1 MARLSFPT
9 IYQRFLASN
18 VYKRL
23 RPAFTQLRTLAANAY
38 RRLLAAFAY
47 LWRQAAEAYKR
58 FMASRAHERL
68 LVLAAAFGGF
78 LAATASRLAA
88 AVRRWLPAVQAAM
101 GRFLAA
107 AKVLVMFVAAYAYKL
122 VTDVCRRLPAAAG
135 SVRRVLSANAS
146 GRWLPKNIYVQ
157 FVAVNLAVLVL
168 TGPLVVLYG
177 PFTNIKSSVVGAI
190 MTSRHPH
197 YLTWLMSEQEIKSII
212 GENHQTRVKQQAL
225 QITKREDDSLRLV
238 TITGGRFKGY
248 LLEIPNPGRVKA
260 ATAKDIQEIG
270 DTVSTIALNN
280 NAIAAINAGGFYDPE
295 GTGTGRLPYGIIVRD
310 GKFLVGGDIK
320 DRIDVVG
327 LTRTGMLVT
336 GTYSVDEIKAMGIA
350 EAVTFGPTLII
361 NGKKMIT
368 QGDGGWGIAPRSA
381 IGQRQDGTIL
391 FLVIDGRQP
400 GYSIGATLLDV
411 QNILYEQGAYTA
423 ANLDGGSSATL
434 FYNGKVVNK
443 PADMLGERMVPTA
456 FIVK

>member
-1 MARLSFPT
+1 M
-9 IYQRFLASN
+9 RFLA
-18 VYKRL
+18 
-23 RPAFTQLRTLAANAY
+23 
-38 RRLLAAFAY
+38 
-47 LWRQAAEAYKR
+47 
-58 FMASRAHERL
+58 
-68 LVLAAAFGGF
+68 
-78 LAATASRLAA
+78 
-88 AVRRWLPAVQAAM
+88 
-101 GRFLAA
+101 
-107 AKVLVMFVAAYAYKL
+107 
-122 VTDVCRRLPAAAG
+122 
-135 SVRRVLSANAS
+135 
-146 GRWLPKNIYVQ
+146 
-157 FVAVNLAVLVL
+157 VNLIILVL
-168 TGPLVVLYG
+168 TGPIVVLYG

-197 YLTWLMSEQEIKSII
+197 YLTWLMSEQEIKNIL
-212 GENHQTRVKQQAL
+212 GENHEMRVKQQAL
-225 QITKREDDSLRLV
+225 QIAKKEDDSLRLV

-248 LLEIPNPGRVKA
+248 LLEIPNPTRVKA

-295 GTGTGRLPYGIIVRD
+295 GTGTGRLPYGIIVHD
-310 GKFLVGGDIK
+310 SKFLVGGDIK

-327 LTRTGMLVT
+327 LTRSGMLVT
-336 GTYSVDEIKAMGIA
+336 GTYSIDEIKAMGVA

-361 NGKKMIT
+361 NGKKLIT
-368 QGDGGWGIAPRSA
+368 QGDGGWGIAPRTA
-381 IGQRQDGTIL
+381 IGQRKDGTIL

-411 QNILYEQGAYTA
+411 QNILFEQGAYTA

>member
-1 MARLSFPT
+1 MARLSFP
-9 IYQRFLASN
+9 AD
-18 VYKRL
+18 
-23 RPAFTQLRTLAANAY
+23 AY
-38 RRLLAAFAY
+38 RRLVSTNIVF
-47 LWRQAAEAYKR
+47 K
-58 FMASRAHERL
+58 F
-68 LVLAAAFGGF
+68 LV
-78 LAATASRLAA
+78 
-88 AVRRWLPAVQAAM
+88 
-101 GRFLAA
+101 
-107 AKVLVMFVAAYAYKL
+107 
-122 VTDVCRRLPAAAG
+122 
-135 SVRRVLSANAS
+135 
-146 GRWLPKNIYVQ
+146 
-157 FVAVNLAVLVL
+157 VNLVILVL
-168 TGPLVVLYG
+168 TGPIVVLYG

-197 YLTWLMSEQEIKSII
+197 YLTWLMSEKEIKSII
-212 GENHQTRVKQQAL
+212 GENHEMRVKQQAL
-225 QITKREDDSLRLV
+225 QIARKDDDSLRLV
-238 TITGGRFKGY
+238 NITGGRFKGY
-248 LLEIPNPGRVKA
+248 LLEIPNPMRVKA

-270 DTVSTIALNN
+270 ETVSTIALNH

-320 DRIDVVG
+320 ERIDVVG
-327 LTRTGMLVT
+327 LSKSGMLLT
-336 GTYSVDEIKAMGIA
+336 GTYTVDEMKALGVA

-361 NGKKMIT
+361 NGKKTIT
-368 QGDGGWGIAPRSA
+368 HGDGGWGIAPRTA
-381 IGQRQDGTIL
+381 IGQRKDGTIL

-411 QNILYEQGAYTA
+411 QNILFEQGAYTA

>member
-1 MARLSFPT
+1 MTRLSFPT
-9 IYQRFLASN
+9 D
-18 VYKRL
+18 
-23 RPAFTQLRTLAANAY
+23 AY
-38 RRLLAAFAY
+38 RRLVATNAVF
-47 LWRQAAEAYKR
+47 R
-58 FMASRAHERL
+58 F
-68 LVLAAAFGGF
+68 LV
-78 LAATASRLAA
+78 TNI
-88 AVRRWLPAVQAAM
+88 VV
-101 GRFLAA
+101 RFLA
-107 AKVLVMFVAAYAYKL
+107 
-122 VTDVCRRLPAAAG
+122 
-135 SVRRVLSANAS
+135 
-146 GRWLPKNIYVQ
+146 
-157 FVAVNLAVLVL
+157 VNLVIFAL
-168 TGPLVVLYG
+168 TGPIIVLYG

-197 YLTWLMSEQEIKSII
+197 YLTWLMSDQEIKSII
-212 GENHQTRVKQQAL
+212 GENHQTRVEQQAL
-225 QITKREDDSLRLV
+225 QIARKDDDSLRLS

-248 LLEIPNPGRVKA
+248 LLEIPNPARVKV

-270 DTVSTIALNN
+270 ETVSTIALNN

-320 DRIDVVG
+320 ERIDVVG
-327 LTRTGMLVT
+327 LTRAGLLVP
-336 GTYSVDEIKAMGIA
+336 GTYTGDEIKALGVA

-368 QGDGGWGIAPRSA
+368 QGDGGCGIPPRTA
-381 IGQRQDGTIL
+381 IGQRKDGTIL
-391 FLVIDGRQP
+391 FLVVDGRQP

-411 QNILYEQGAYTA
+411 QNILFDAGAYTA
-423 ANLDGGSSATL
+423 ANLDGGSSTTL